1 VTTLRAAEL
10 YSKFKISVESNPQFY
25 LKDYYKVKEKVANS
39 SAWYKGEPVKFLYQP
54 MFFTGED
61 IKRFE
66 NLTAQMTDIL
76 NMVID
81 EYMANPEFR
90 KLFRFPPELE
100 KLILAGSGYSS
111 RFPMARYDIFYP
123 YSEKYKFCEING
135 DGSSSMN
142 ETRVLHQIFKE
153 SHALD
158 GIDNRE
164 YLTDYEMF
172 DSWIDVLQSCYEEF
186 KGGRINE
193 LPSIAI
199 MDFEGE
205 GITSEFEVFR
215 KRMIHR
221 GYTAFICDPR
231 EVRYKNGTLHYGS
244 QKIDLIYRRATSAR
258 IVDNIEYVQDFVK
271 AYLDRAVCV
280 VGGFSSQVIH
290 NKIIFA
296 ILHDEDATSFLT
308 KSQKDFIREH
318 IPYTVLLDPSN
329 TDLLKEVIQN
339 RERYVLKPLD
349 RFGGHG
355 VYIGKDYSNEKW
367 ETLVSEA
374 KVSSYLVQEL
384 CDIPTMDMLTIENDR
399 LYFEK
404 YYYLTGLF
412 MYNQKFN
419 GFYSKAGRKRVIASV
434 AESFTL
440 PNFVTIN

>member
-1 VTTLRAAEL
+1 LPAAEL
-10 YSKFKISVESNPQFY
+10 YRSFRNAVESNLQFY
-25 LKDYYKVKEKVANS
+25 LGDYYEIKEKVAKS
-39 SAWYKGEPVKFLYQP
+39 SAWYRGAPVEFLYQP

-66 NLTAQMTDIL
+66 NLTTQMTDIF
-76 NMVID
+76 NSVID
-81 EYMANPEFR
+81 KYMSSPDFR
-90 KLFRFPPELE
+90 KCFGFPPQMER
-100 KLILAGSGYSS
+100 LILADSGYAS

-142 ETRVLHQIFKE
+142 ETRVLHQLFRE

-158 GIDNRE
+158 GVGNKERF
-164 YLTDYEMF
+164 TDYEMF

-186 KGGRINE
+186 KGSRALE

-205 GITSEFEVFR
+205 GITTEFEVFR
-215 KRMIHR
+215 KRMTCR

-231 EVRYKNGTLHYGS
+231 EVLYKNGALYYGS
-244 QKIDLIYRRATSAR
+244 QKIDLIYRRATTAR
-258 IVDNIEYVQDFVK
+258 IVDNIEHIGDFVK
-271 AYLDRAVCV
+271 AYLDRAICV

-296 ILHDEDATSFLT
+296 ILHDEDATSFIT
-308 KSQKDFIREH
+308 GSRRDFIREH
-318 IPYTVLLDPSN
+318 VPYTVRLNPSDTN
-329 TDLLKEVIQN
+329 LLKEVIYN
-339 RERYVLKPLD
+339 RESYVLKPLD
-349 RFGGHG
+349 RFSGYG
-355 VYIGKDYSNEKW
+355 VHIGKDYNREEW
-367 ETLVSEA
+367 EAIVSQA
-374 KVSSYLVQEL
+374 KKSSYVVQEL
-384 CDIPTMDMLTIENDR
+384 CDIPSMDMPTIENDR

-419 GFYSKAGRKRVIASV
+419 GFYSKAGRKRIIA
-434 AESFTL
+434 AAGESFSL
-440 PNFVTIN
+440 PNFVATDS